1 MSKYE
6 ITMQKLFRNIKII
19 YRHLIVIYLIC
30 MSSSV
35 FSQTQLKKL
44 SLEELMNIEVIS
56 VSLSPE
62 KLTEV
67 ASAIQVITYEDIR
80 RSSATRLPEVL
91 RLATNLQVSQ
101 VNSHDWAIT
110 ARGFNG
116 LPQAGGIL
124 ANKLL
129 VMIDGRVIYNPLF
142 GGVYWDI
149 QNTLLE
155 DIDRIEV
162 VSGPGGTLW
171 GANAV
176 NGVINITTK
185 SAKETQGLYI
195 AETGGSLLQ
204 SHDRVRYGFKI
215 SPNLFCRIYG
225 QHFNQRNTFLQ
236 NGNSSMDAWNF
247 SQGGFR
253 MDYES
258 SSKNK
263 MTLQGDLYGG
273 VENDSIKHTLTNGQ
287 NIVGNFTHF
296 FSDKSNF
303 KVITY
308 YDRTWRI
315 TPNSKTPF
323 SYELN
328 TYQIDIQQRFSFG
341 NRQSILLGG
350 TFRLRKDK
358 TLSSFVPLSKNMPLY
373 SAFIQDEITLIPKIL
388 KLTVGNKFLY
398 NVFTKYEVQPS
409 ARIGWSPKEG
419 NTIWASVSRAVRIP
433 TRFDADITVTEYKF
447 KAEKVIA
454 YELGYRVRPMNRL
467 SLSFAAYYNH
477 YDDLRSLD
485 SSTNPKFP
493 IILANSQKAES
504 WGFEF
509 SGNFQVTNW
518 WRIRGGYTYFDRS
531 IWTTNP
537 ETLPVSEEFES
548 IDPNNQFLIQS
559 IIDLPKNI
567 QLDLIRRYVGELAAG
582 TITPKTPS
590 YYSLD
595 VRIAWLYKSFEI
607 SCVGQNL
614 LVNEHYEVG
623 LSKIPRSFYGKLVYR
638 F

>member
-1 MSKYE
+1 M
-6 ITMQKLFRNIKII
+6 IKLFRNTKFMCV
-19 YRHLIVIYLIC
+19 HLMAINLIFI
-30 MSSSV
+30 SNSV
-35 FSQTQLKKL
+35 FSQKELKKL
-44 SLEELMNIEVIS
+44 SLEELMNIEIIS
-56 VSLSPE
+56 VSLRPE

-67 ASAIQVITYEDIR
+67 ASAIQVITNDDIR
-80 RSSATRLPEVL
+80 RSSVTRLPEAL
-91 RLATNLQVSQ
+91 RLAMNLQVGQ

-129 VMIDGRVIYNPLF
+129 VMIDGRSIYNPLF

-195 AETGGSLLQ
+195 AETGGSFLQ
-204 SHDRVRYGFKI
+204 NHDRVRYGFKI

-225 QHFNQRNTFLQ
+225 QHFDQKNTFLQ
-236 NGNSSMDAWNF
+236 NGNNSNDAWKF

-253 MDYES
+253 MDYEP

-263 MTLQGDLYGG
+263 MTLQGDFYGG

-296 FSDKSNF
+296 FSDESNF
-303 KVITY
+303 KVIAY
-308 YDRTWRI
+308 YDRTWRV
-315 TPNSKTPF
+315 TPNSTTPF

-328 TYQIDIQQRFSFG
+328 TYHIDIQHLFLFG
-341 NRQSILLGG
+341 NKQSVLLGG
-350 TFRLRKDK
+350 TFHFQKDK
-358 TLSSFVPLSKNMPLY
+358 ALSSFIPLSRNMPLY
-373 SAFIQDEITLIPKIL
+373 SAIIQDEFTLIPKIL
-388 KLTVGNKFLY
+388 KLTVGSKFLY
-398 NVFTKYEVQPS
+398 NVFTQYEIHPS
-409 ARIGWSPKEG
+409 ARIGWIPKEG

-433 TRFDADITVTEYKF
+433 SRFDADITVTDYKF
-447 KAEKVIA
+447 KSEKVIA
-454 YELGYRVRPMNRL
+454 YEIGYRVRPMDRL
-467 SLSFAAYYNH
+467 SLSFATFYNH
-477 YDDLRSLD
+477 YNDLRSLD
-485 SSTNPKFP
+485 SSTHPIFP

-509 SGNFQVTNW
+509 SGNCQITNW
-518 WRIRGGYTYFDRS
+518 WRIRGGYTFFDRS
-531 IWTTNP
+531 IWAISP
-537 ETLPVSEEFES
+537 LTLPVSKEFES

-582 TITPKTPS
+582 TIVPKTPS
-590 YYSLD
+590 YYSFD
-595 VRIAWLYKSFEI
+595 VRIAWSYKSIEI
-607 SCVGQNL
+607 SFVGQNI
-614 LVNEHYEVG
+614 LVNDHCEVG
-623 LSKIPRSFYGKLVYR
+623 LSKIPRSFYGKLSYR
-638 F
+638 L